1 MGSLRENTV
10 KGSQH
15 LIQLALASEAVT
27 RGAYRVD
34 VMAAY
39 GVEEHGERNMVRLLD
54 ACDTLESIVAEIR
67 KAREVQS

>member
-1 MGSLRENTV
+1 M

-15 LIQLALASEAVT
+15 LIPLALASESVT

-39 GVEEHGERNMVRLLD
+39 GVGEHGERNMVRLLE
-54 ACDTLESIVAEIR
+54 ACDTLAAIVAEIR
-67 KAREVQS
+67 SAREVQS

>member
-1 MGSLRENTV
+1 M

-15 LIQLALASEAVT
+15 LFSLALTSESVT
-27 RGAYRVD
+27 RMAYRSDAFAVAGSAD
-34 VMAAY
+34 LA
-39 GVEEHGERNMVRLLD
+39 ESNMVRLLE